1 MSIYVGKIRHP
12 PLIRMSNVISSG
24 FAVVSKARVAWD
36 GTASFG
42 SPCAAVLSG
51 CQGFS
56 SIFLPGR
63 GLWPS
68 LPAGQLS
75 TASCARRRPYDKPRY
90 VEPMCCICVFSFG
103 VHRTTSPAAIAAIRR
118 LRKVIVMV
126 AHDPAHPLDGVVVP
140 VPLDKCDDYFSV
152 RSSSAWAKT
161 LRPT

>member
-1 MSIYVGKIRHP
+1 
-12 PLIRMSNVISSG
+12 MSNVISSG

-75 TASCARRRPYDKPRY
+75 TASCARRRPYDEPRY
-90 VEPMCCICVFSFG
+90 RAYVLHMRLLIRGPSDHKPGCDSG
-103 VHRTTSPAAIAAIRR
+103 DTQTPKGHSDGRARSGTSA
-118 LRKVIVMV
+118 
-126 AHDPAHPLDGVVVP
+126 GW
-140 VPLDKCDDYFSV
+140 
-152 RSSSAWAKT
+152 SSGAGTS
-161 LRPT
+161 R